1 MKKFMILALF
11 VFMVGCS
18 SGEQDTLDIDARAND
33 IIELVATDGV
43 TDLKVVSTKEG
54 KAVIENDY
62 CQINLFFEDNKLVSV
77 YSLSKKDKDD
87 LYSCVFRTIFK
98 DKDLLGDD
106 EEKYQQFLEMFREG
120 KDFEF
125 DGLKITNNFFDMT
138 IERK

>member
-1 MKKFMILALF
+1 
-11 VFMVGCS
+11 
-18 SGEQDTLDIDARAND
+18 
-33 IIELVATDGV
+33 
-43 TDLKVVSTKEG
+43 
-54 KAVIENDY
+54 
-62 CQINLFFEDNKLVSV
+62 
-77 YSLSKKDKDD
+77 
-87 LYSCVFRTIFK
+87 VFRTIFK